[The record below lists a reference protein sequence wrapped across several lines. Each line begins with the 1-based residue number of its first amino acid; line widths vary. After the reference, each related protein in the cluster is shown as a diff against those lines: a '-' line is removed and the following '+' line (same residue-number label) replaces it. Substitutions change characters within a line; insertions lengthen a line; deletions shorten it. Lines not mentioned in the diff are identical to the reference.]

1 VLNSEHQK
9 KREKKSD
16 RSKHRTWDLLLRGQ
30 TLFRYATKADG
41 DVGLAVLV

>member
-9 KREKKSD
+9 KGKKLD

-41 DVGLAVLV
+41 NVGLAVLV